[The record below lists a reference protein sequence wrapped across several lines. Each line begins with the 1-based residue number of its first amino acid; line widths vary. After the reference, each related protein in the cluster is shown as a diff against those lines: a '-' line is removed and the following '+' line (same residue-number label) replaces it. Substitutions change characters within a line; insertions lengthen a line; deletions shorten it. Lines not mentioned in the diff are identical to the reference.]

1 MEVLLTFDVEVW
13 CNGWESIEADFPDSF
28 ERYVFGH
35 SRRDGY
41 ALPRTLDTL
50 ARHGLKGIFFVEPL
64 FAARFGVE
72 YLATIVRFIEDA
84 GQEVQLHLHPE
95 WTDEARPALL
105 PGTTGKRQ
113 HLTSYS
119 LAEQQT
125 LIAHGLRLL
134 REAGCKPPV
143 AFRAG
148 SFACNPD
155 TFAAV
160 RANGL
165 RYDCSI
171 NPAMPESTPGD
182 FVPAAAGYCGPFEAD
197 GLGCIPL
204 SSFRDGFGR
213 PRHAQ
218 IGACS
223 TAELVQAL
231 DQTALHGWPCFV
243 LLSHSF
249 ELMKPASS
257 APDTTVVRR
266 FEQLCA
272 HLAHQR
278 SILPTGHFADNTL
291 QLAARP
297 RPLPAVSMH
306 ATTTR
311 LFEQALRHLP

>member
-50 ARHGLKGIFFVEPL
+50 ARHGLKGIFFAEPL

-72 YLATIVRFIEDA
+72 HLATIVRFIEDA

-155 TFAAV
+155 TFAAAPPDDAWLAGLLAKKHV
-160 RANGL
+160 AVLVALSGSEVVGGLVAYELDKLERARREL
-165 RYDCSI
+165 YIYDL
-171 NPAMPESTPGD
+171 A
-182 FVPAAAGYCGPFEAD
+182 VAAAHRRRGIATALIGRLRTIAAR
-197 GLGCIPL
+197 
-204 SSFRDGFGR
+204 RD
-213 PRHAQ
+213 AWV
-218 IGACS
+218 IY
-223 TAELVQAL
+223 VQA
-231 DQTALHGWPCFV
+231 DYGDEPAIALYEKLGTREDVMHFDIG
-243 LLSHSF
+243 
-249 ELMKPASS
+249 
-257 APDTTVVRR
+257 VV
-266 FEQLCA
+266 
-272 HLAHQR
+272 
-278 SILPTGHFADNTL
+278 SPG
-291 QLAARP
+291 
-297 RPLPAVSMH
+297 
-306 ATTTR
+306 
-311 LFEQALRHLP
+311 